1 MYVYNHNNIVQDS
14 CYSLKL
20 SFMVLSTFPTGIV
33 VVLMVLVLI
42 LIVKHKKSPKDTD
55 EIVRRHSDTNH
66 RLPSRSDQF
75 LNPMHNKNV
84 RNTEYKHQ
92 SRYNHTVSCKLAGIT
107 SNISTNYSFN
117 LYIALKQTVHLI
129 CPYNSVNQLS

>member
-1 MYVYNHNNIVQDS
+1 MYVYNHNNNLLCKIF

-84 RNTEYKHQ
+84 RNTDYKHQ
-92 SRYNHTVSCKLAGIT
+92 SR
-107 SNISTNYSFN
+107 
-117 LYIALKQTVHLI
+117 
-129 CPYNSVNQLS
+129 

>member
-1 MYVYNHNNIVQDS
+1 MYTIIIIF
-14 CYSLKL
+14 CKIPAYSLKL
-20 SFMVLSTFPTGIV
+20 SVMVLSTFPTGIV

-42 LIVKHKKSPKDTD
+42 LIVKHKKTPKDAD

-66 RLPSRSDQF
+66 RLPSRSNQF

-92 SRYNHTVSCKLAGIT
+92 SRYNHTSI
-107 SNISTNYSFN
+107 
-117 LYIALKQTVHLI
+117 
-129 CPYNSVNQLS
+129 VN